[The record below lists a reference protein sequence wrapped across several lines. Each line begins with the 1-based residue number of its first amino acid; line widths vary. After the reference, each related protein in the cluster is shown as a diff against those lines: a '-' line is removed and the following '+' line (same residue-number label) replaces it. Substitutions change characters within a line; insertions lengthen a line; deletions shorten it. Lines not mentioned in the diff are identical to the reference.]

1 MVTEVLLV
9 GFILYDNIIT
19 EGVEQCREQECL
31 KGVISKGKAYVLPG
45 KKKWTHER
53 TNKTGNATINKAYAE
68 YKQN

>member
-45 KKKWTHER
+45 KKK
-53 TNKTGNATINKAYAE
+53 
-68 YKQN
+68 